1 MTAAAQS
8 PPRDDGASRRRVS
21 PRVIGLVLA
30 ALVIIAM
37 ALDTT
42 YKKGDVKTTASG
54 RKAFDPASY
63 GKDTFPKAVE
73 TLDKD
78 AVALPAL
85 LAALRKDQDAASE
98 KYGKREGTSPYAF
111 AASGTGVAGAAEG
124 GLMQVK
130 VPGVPKATRVSLQ
143 VGPALNG
150 TSIRD
155 AVGFIKFGQFTNQ
168 VEYADAGTALNNQV
182 KARVLKGVDPKSLQ
196 GKRVKFV
203 GAFTLITPDV
213 VTITPVRLEPA
224 S

>member
-8 PPRDDGASRRRVS
+8 PPRDGPSRRRVS

-30 ALVIIAM
+30 ALVILAM

-54 RKAFDPASY
+54 REAFDPDSY
-63 GKDTFPKAVE
+63 GKETFPKAVE

-78 AVALPAL
+78 AVALPTL
-85 LAALRKDQDAASE
+85 LAALRKDQDGASE

-124 GLMQVK
+124 GLMPVN

-182 KARVLKGVDPKSLQ
+182 KARVLKGVDPKELQ

>member
-8 PPRDDGASRRRVS
+8 PPRDGAARRRVS
-21 PRVIGLVLA
+21 PRLIGLVLA
-30 ALVIIAM
+30 ALVIVAM

-54 RKAFDPASY
+54 REAFDPASY
-63 GKDTFPKAVE
+63 GKETFPKAVE
-73 TLDKD
+73 TLDKK

-85 LAALRKDQDAASE
+85 LASLRKDQDGASE
-98 KYGKREGTSPYAF
+98 QYGVREGTSPYAF
-111 AASGTGVAGAAEG
+111 AASGTGVAGEAQG

-168 VEYADAGTALNNQV
+168 VEYADAGTALNDEV
-182 KARVLKGVDPKSLQ
+182 KARVLKGIDPKQLQ

-213 VTITPVRLEPA
+213 VTITPVRLEPT

>member
-1 MTAAAQS
+1 MSEVAQA
-8 PPRDDGASRRRVS
+8 PRTDPRGRRVS
-21 PRVIGLVLA
+21 PRVIGIALTV
-30 ALVIIAM
+30 LVIAAM

-54 RKAFDPASY
+54 RKAFDPASF
-63 GKDTFPKAVE
+63 GKDTFPKAVD

-78 AVALPAL
+78 AVPLPKL
-85 LAALRKDQDAASE
+85 LAALRGDQKAASE
-98 KYGKREGTSPYAF
+98 KYGHREGQSPYAF
-111 AASGTGVAGAAEG
+111 ATTGEGTAGKAEN
-124 GLMQVK
+124 GLMAVK
-130 VPGVPKATRVSLQ
+130 VAGVPKSTRVSLQ

-168 VEYADAGTALNNQV
+168 VEFADAATALNTQV
-182 KARVLKGVDPKSLQ
+182 KSQVLKANPPATLQ
-196 GKRVKFV
+196 GKKVKFL

-213 VTITPVRLEPA
+213 VTITPVRLESA